1 MEDRLRI
8 GTNALRVAIS
18 GNIFLALIK
27 VSLGIIGHSIAL
39 ISDGVDTTI
48 DIAKNAIAFRGTKIA
63 AQPADKLHPY
73 GHGRAETITSS
84 IIGISVLFAGIVV
97 LVQSI
102 QNFGKTNAQDMLM
115 FIGAIVSITGKIL
128 LSVYMIK
135 IGKSISN
142 SAIIANAKDYLGDVL
157 SSMAVLIGALL
168 IRITGKVYYDSIAS
182 MIVSIVIMYMG
193 YEILKPSVREMMEEQ
208 DNPDIIKKVED
219 IVSKC
224 AKADNPHKIRTSR
237 LGSYYIVDMHIEF
250 PENMSVKEAHEV
262 VDELERKIKEGVQE
276 VHEVIIHIEPKG
288 YR

>member
-8 GTNALRVAIS
+8 GINALRIAIS
-18 GNIFLALIK
+18 GNVLLALIK
-27 VSLGIIGHSIAL
+27 LTLGIIGHSIAL
-39 ISDGVDTTI
+39 ISDGLDTTI
-48 DIAKNAIAFRGTKIA
+48 DIAKNLIAFRGTKIA

-97 LVQSI
+97 LAQSI
-102 QNFGKTNAQDMLM
+102 QNFGKTNAQDTLM
-115 FIGAIVSITGKIL
+115 FIGAGISIAGKIL
-128 LSVYMIK
+128 LSAYMIK
-135 IGKSISN
+135 VGKNISN

-193 YEILKPSVREMMEEQ
+193 FEILRPSVREMMEEQ
-208 DNPDIIKKVED
+208 DNPDIIEKVEE

-224 AKADNPHKIRTSR
+224 KKADNPHRIRTSR

-250 PENMSVKEAHEV
+250 PEDMQVKEAHEIA
-262 VDELERKIKEGVQE
+262 DELEKKIKEGIQE
-276 VHEVIIHIEPKG
+276 VREVIIHIEPKG
-288 YR
+288 KG